1 MKTKIAI
8 LGSGMLGSYLEKYFD
23 INYDTSKYFIKM
35 YSQNAVD
42 ITDYKAVESIVI
54 EYDYIINCAAYTN
67 VDKAEL
73 EPDLCYAVNAD
84 AVNNIAKLCKINNK
98 KLVHI
103 STDFVYGGNKNNKKQ
118 VYKIHEFDCTNPVN
132 VYGKSKLDGEIN
144 VLNNMLDN
152 YLILRVSWTFGVTG
166 NNFIKKIAEQLLD
179 KNKTCI
185 EVVDDQ
191 IGRPTSIHLIAKVI
205 DNFIQG
211 HISSKIYNLQN
222 SGEPVSKY
230 GLAKFIGKTLKSKV
244 KIKPCSS
251 DKFLGA
257 KRQYNSYLDCSKLCK
272 ELNFDR
278 KDWKEE
284 VFEYLFIL
292 YLYPEKVILKKNKQ
306 GRLQKLWL
314 MIKNLF

>member
-8 LGSGMLGSYLEKYFD
+8 LGSGMLGAYLDKYFEY
-23 INYDTSKYFIKM
+23 YDKSKYFVKM

-42 ITDYKAVESIVI
+42 ITDYKAVESIVS
-54 EYDYIINCAAYTN
+54 EFDYILNCAAYTN

-73 EPDLCYAVNAD
+73 EPELCYAVNAD
-84 AVNNIAKLCKINNK
+84 AVNNLAQLCNKYNK

-103 STDFVYGGNKNNKKQ
+103 STDFIYGEDEYRGKQICKISEYSCKNPLN
-118 VYKIHEFDCTNPVN
+118 I
-132 VYGKSKLDGEIN
+132 YGKSKIQGESN
-144 VLNNMLDN
+144 VLSNMLDN
-152 YLILRVSWTFGVTG
+152 YLILRVSWTFGPTG

-191 IGRPTSIHLIAKVI
+191 FGRPTSINLIAEVI
-205 DNFIQG
+205 DNYIQG
-211 HISSKIYNLQN
+211 NIKSSTYNLQN
-222 SGEPVSKY
+222 AGKPVSKY
-230 GLAKFIGKTLKSKV
+230 ELAKFIGKVLKSKV
-244 KIKPCSS
+244 KVHHCSS
-251 DKFLGA
+251 DKFPGA